1 MSQTSHVPPDWESTI
16 PADIHRC
23 AALVLRDRVQ
33 GGLGSA
39 GLDSL
44 VLEVFSDLS
53 NSVTAWA
60 ASRPVQAACA
70 ICVCSSKGMQ
80 WAGSDPL
87 LPPSLGHREGDLPL
101 LPQSSSAWAPWPQHV
116 PPLGSPSITTR
127 DLHPLAWSSAMFYCF
142 NWTGTNCFNCS
153 VFFPFFSASGCIHSW
168 RGLV

>member
-53 NSVTAWA
+53 NSVTA
-60 ASRPVQAACA
+60 
-70 ICVCSSKGMQ
+70 
-80 WAGSDPL
+80 
-87 LPPSLGHREGDLPL
+87 
-101 LPQSSSAWAPWPQHV
+101 
-116 PPLGSPSITTR
+116 
-127 DLHPLAWSSAMFYCF
+127 
-142 NWTGTNCFNCS
+142 
-153 VFFPFFSASGCIHSW
+153 
-168 RGLV
+168 